1 MKPEGTRYRAITQ
14 VKVLSPET
22 IVVPIAEAVEAAAGS
37 ILITV
42 SRNRGSSL
50 YSWYMKREPAVNSLS
65 LVYERGCR
73 A

>member
-14 VKVLSPET
+14 VKVLGPET

-42 SRNRGSSL
+42 
-50 YSWYMKREPAVNSLS
+50 
-65 LVYERGCR
+65 R
-73 A
+73 AR